1 MENNKEKQTKTKGRP
16 RIQID
21 VKVLERLCEIQ
32 CTQQEMAYILGCSV
46 DTLKRH
52 YSDVINVGKSLSKVT
67 LRRAQWKN
75 AIEKNNVTMQIWLGK
90 NMLNQSDSPLN
101 EENETILPWSD

>member
-1 MENNKEKQTKTKGRP
+1 MENNKEKKTKGRP
-16 RIQID
+16 RIQLD
-21 VKVLERLCEIQ
+21 VEVLKKLCEIQ

-67 LRRAQWKN
+67 LRRAQWRN

-90 NMLNQSDSPLN
+90 NILNQTDAPLS
-101 EENETILPWSD
+101 EESETILPWSD